1 MNPLE
6 LLEKE
11 YPNLTKS
18 EQAITDYIV
27 NNPMTVI
34 RFSLTQIAKEARTS
48 NTAVIRLCQKLG
60 YQGFSEFKFSLSR
73 VALSDTHGSD
83 GEGGKEFENSVTA
96 IVSQYVRYLN

>member
-34 RFSLTQIAKEARTS
+34 RFS
-48 NTAVIRLCQKLG
+48 
-60 YQGFSEFKFSLSR
+60 
-73 VALSDTHGSD
+73 
-83 GEGGKEFENSVTA
+83 
-96 IVSQYVRYLN
+96 